1 MGGGP
6 TARTQGSD
14 DRWVPHFLFVKVQHG
29 SSFSVK
35 ARFVKLLI
43 QRRLRPWY
51 SRPASR
57 FGSSDCHIFALHLTR
72 NTFPWRIATMLRE
85 RCPEVGVKEIKL

>member
-51 SRPASR
+51 SKVCTGEQHLDLGRRTATFLRCISPETRSR
-57 FGSSDCHIFALHLTR
+57 
-72 NTFPWRIATMLRE
+72 
-85 RCPEVGVKEIKL
+85 GVWQQCCVNAAPKWG